1 MFVWLRAHC
10 CLNENCAARAV
21 QESMTPAHP
30 VQEHKL
36 HLKPGIFALFSWLV
50 VALLKPC
57 PIVLLVIAPVVIT
70 WLVLPFE
77 PGGGIESPFP
87 PPQFPLPS
95 PPPLAAVS
103 LVMSLL
109 TCWSLAFGTASKVTT
124 CSSLALLVT
133 IVSCMHLLLAVYT
146 KLMLSRHTRNFLPS
160 SIFLLSR
167 LLARAALLKHAFWA
181 GCFRILNVYFVFVK
195 NCVVPGVAEL
205 ACAYKQ
211 VKDNTVDHVERV

>member
-21 QESMTPAHP
+21 QESTTPAHP
-30 VQEHKL
+30 VQEYKL
-36 HLKPGIFALFSWLV
+36 HLKPGIFALFSWFV

-57 PIVLLVIAPVVIT
+57 PIVLLVIGPVVIT

-77 PGGGIESPFP
+77 PGGGNESSFT
-87 PPQFPLPS
+87 
-95 PPPLAAVS
+95 PPLAAVC
-103 LVMSLL
+103 LMMSLL
-109 TCWSLAFGTASKVTT
+109 TCWSLAFGATSKVTT
-124 CSSLALLVT
+124 FSSFTLLAT
-133 IVSCMHLLLAVYT
+133 IVSCMHLLLVVYA
-146 KLMLSRHTRNFLPS
+146 KLVLLRYTRNFLPS
-160 SIFLLSR
+160 SISLSSR
-167 LLARAALLKHAFWA
+167 LSARAALSKHAFWD

-195 NCVVPGVAEL
+195 NCVVTGVAEL